1 MSWKNSWALK
11 TTTLSVLKNPE
22 LWLRKGADRRLRGGH
37 CWLYSN
43 EVDTDKSPLK
53 QYVAG
58 ALVNIHGAGGELLGT
73 AYMEPESL
81 ICARLVSRH
90 ADATLDASYFRQRI
104 SRALELRQRVYGEPF
119 YRLVYGDSD
128 GLSGV
133 VVDRFGEQLV
143 LQLNTAG
150 MDSHA
155 DALIEALV
163 EELAPTG
170 ILLRTDSRSRREQ
183 GLPSAVSTVF
193 GQVPEHVELLENGV
207 RFSAPVVA
215 GQKTGWFYDHR
226 ENRARLRDWVPGKR
240 VLDVYSYIGGWG
252 VQTAAFGAGEVTCID
267 SSAPALEQVM
277 INAGLNQV
285 ADRVD
290 TCQGQ
295 ATAVMAQMVDTGRQ
309 FDVVILDPPAFIQRK
324 RDLGKGRK
332 AYRRINELGMRLL
345 APNGLLVSASCSMQL
360 SHSDLVGAIQG
371 AAVRTQREV
380 RIVASGFQGCDHPVH
395 PAIPETEYLKAIYSL
410 VMPAN

>member
-1 MSWKNSWALK
+1 MR
-11 TTTLSVLKNPE
+11 SVLKNPE
-22 LWLRKGADRRLRGGH
+22 LWLRKGADRRLRAGH

-58 ALVNIHGAGGELLGT
+58 TLVNIHGVGGEQLGT

-81 ICARLVSRH
+81 ICARLVSRR
-90 ADATLDASYFRQRI
+90 ADTALDTTYFRQRI
-104 SRALELRQRVYGEPF
+104 RHALSLRQQVYGAPY

-133 VVDRFGEQLV
+133 VIDRFADQLV
-143 LQLNTAG
+143 MQLNTAG
-150 MDSHA
+150 MEQHA

-163 EELAPTG
+163 EELGPEG

-183 GLPSAVSTVF
+183 GLSSDVATVF
-193 GQVPEHVELLENGV
+193 GQVPEQVELLENGV
-207 RFSAPVVA
+207 RFLAPVVA

-226 ENRARLRDWVPGKR
+226 ENRARLRKWVAGKQ

-252 VQTAAFGAGEVTCID
+252 VQAAAFGASQVTCVD
-267 SSAPALEQVM
+267 SSAAALEQVL
-277 INAGLNQV
+277 INASLNDV
-285 ADRVD
+285 AERVD

-295 ATAVMAQMVDTGRQ
+295 ATAVMEQMVAEGRQ
-309 FDVVILDPPAFIQRK
+309 FETVILDPPAFIQRK

-345 APNGLLVSASCSMQL
+345 APGGLLVSASCSMQL
-360 SHSDLVGAIQG
+360 SHADLVGAIQG
-371 AAVRTQREV
+371 AAVRSQREARV
-380 RIVASGFQGCDHPVH
+380 IASGFQGCDHPVH

-410 VMPAN
+410 VTPAN